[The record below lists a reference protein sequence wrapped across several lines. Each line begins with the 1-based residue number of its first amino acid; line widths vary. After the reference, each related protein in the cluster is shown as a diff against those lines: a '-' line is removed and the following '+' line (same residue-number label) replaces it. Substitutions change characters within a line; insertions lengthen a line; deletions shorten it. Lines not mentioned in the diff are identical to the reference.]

1 MVPLSFSFL
10 MNEMAIGKPK
20 SPHMPKNLK
29 PVSILM
35 SVSTGCS
42 PICFPISLGSTIFL
56 MMVMMVC
63 INNVGITDII
73 LASEDKILLE
83 KWLTA

>member
-1 MVPLSFSFL
+1 
-10 MNEMAIGKPK
+10 
-20 SPHMPKNLK
+20 
-29 PVSILM
+29 
-35 SVSTGCS
+35 
-42 PICFPISLGSTIFL
+42 
-56 MMVMMVC
+56 MVMMVC

>member
-10 MNEMAIGKPK
+10 MNEMAIEKPK

-35 SVSTGCS
+35 RALSGDFQRSSCV
-42 PICFPISLGSTIFL
+42 
-56 MMVMMVC
+56 
-63 INNVGITDII
+63 
-73 LASEDKILLE
+73 DKIRIRDMIQLCQFLYCGVVSFGD
-83 KWLTA
+83 